1 VKNQLRGGK
10 ERLSTE
16 QNPINV
22 YAYTGK
28 RMVEMMNLHTHTT
41 FSDGRY
47 PPREIIEAGV
57 EFGLT
62 HIAITDHYMTS
73 KVDSIPFDKLL
84 SYIQEIKA
92 LAEEFQDQIKVL
104 CGVEFDAC
112 NKRTDFSK
120 IRYEDLNSLDLV
132 LFEYVQ
138 NDIWNGMPLW
148 ELLRIRENIKCP
160 VGLAHNDIGKNFSH
174 TKYDELIAVLEANK
188 IFIELCP
195 SLRNSKLNTPYYHFA
210 EGFFASLRG
219 TEVLISIGTDTHS
232 NIKSV
237 GNISDA
243 MEFIESYGLGDNLIT
258 KIF

>member
-1 VKNQLRGGK
+1 
-10 ERLSTE
+10 
-16 QNPINV
+16 
-22 YAYTGK
+22 
-28 RMVEMMNLHTHTT
+28 MMNLHNHTT

-47 PPREIIEAGV
+47 SPRQIIEAGV
-57 EFGLT
+57 DFGLT

-73 KVDSIPFDKLL
+73 KVDSIPYDGLL
-84 SYIQEIKA
+84 KYIDEINT
-92 LAEEFQDQIKVL
+92 LAKEFQDDITVL
-104 CGVEFDAC
+104 CGVEFDSC
-112 NKRTDFSK
+112 KKRTDFSK
-120 IRYEDLNSLDLV
+120 IEYEDINKLDLV

-148 ELLRIRENIKCP
+148 ELLRIRENIKCQ

-210 EGFFASLRG
+210 EGFFEILRG
-219 TEVLISIGTDTHS
+219 SEVLISIGTDTHS
-232 NIKSV
+232 NIKNV
-237 GNISDA
+237 GNIEDA
-243 MEFIESYGLGDNLIT
+243 MDFIERYGLEENLIT

>member
-1 VKNQLRGGK
+1 
-10 ERLSTE
+10 
-16 QNPINV
+16 
-22 YAYTGK
+22 
-28 RMVEMMNLHTHTT
+28 MMNLHTHTT

-73 KVDSIPFDKLL
+73 KVDSIPFDELL
-84 SYIQEIKA
+84 NYIQEIKA

-120 IRYEDLNSLDLV
+120 VRYEDLNTLDLV

-195 SLRNSKLNTPYYHFA
+195 NLRNSKLNTPYYHFA

-237 GNISDA
+237 GDISDA

>member
-1 VKNQLRGGK
+1 
-10 ERLSTE
+10 
-16 QNPINV
+16 
-22 YAYTGK
+22 
-28 RMVEMMNLHTHTT
+28 MNLHNHTT

-47 PPREIIEAGV
+47 SPRQIIEAGV
-57 EFGLT
+57 DFGLT

-73 KVDSIPFDKLL
+73 KVDSIPFDGLL
-84 SYIQEIKA
+84 KYIDEINT
-92 LAEEFQDQIKVL
+92 LAKEFQDDITVL
-104 CGVEFDAC
+104 CGVEFDSC
-112 NKRTDFSK
+112 KKRTDFSK
-120 IRYEDLNSLDLV
+120 IEYEDINKLDLV

-148 ELLRIRENIKCP
+148 ELLRIRENIKCQ

-210 EGFFASLRG
+210 EGFFEILRG
-219 TEVLISIGTDTHS
+219 SEVLISIGTDTHS
-232 NIKSV
+232 NIKNV
-237 GNISDA
+237 GNIEDA
-243 MEFIESYGLGDNLIT
+243 MDFIESYGLEENLIT

>member
-1 VKNQLRGGK
+1 
-10 ERLSTE
+10 
-16 QNPINV
+16 
-22 YAYTGK
+22 
-28 RMVEMMNLHTHTT
+28 MMNLHNHTT

-47 PPREIIEAGV
+47 SPRQIIEAGV
-57 EFGLT
+57 DFGLT

-73 KVDSIPFDKLL
+73 KVESIPFDGLL
-84 SYIQEIKA
+84 NYIDEINT
-92 LAEEFQDQIKVL
+92 LAKEFQDDIIVL
-104 CGVEFDAC
+104 CGVEFDSC
-112 NKRTDFSK
+112 KKRTNFSK
-120 IRYEDLNSLDLV
+120 IEYEDLNKLDLI

-148 ELLRIRENIKCP
+148 ELLRIRENIKCQ

-210 EGFFASLRG
+210 EGFFEILRG
-219 TEVLISIGTDTHS
+219 SEVLISIGTDTHS
-232 NIKSV
+232 NIKNV
-237 GNISDA
+237 GNIEDA
-243 MEFIESYGLGDNLIT
+243 MDFIERYGLEENLIT

>member
-1 VKNQLRGGK
+1 
-10 ERLSTE
+10 
-16 QNPINV
+16 
-22 YAYTGK
+22 
-28 RMVEMMNLHTHTT
+28 MMNLHTHTT
-41 FSDGRY
+41 ISDGRY

-84 SYIQEIKA
+84 NYIREIKA
-92 LAEEFQDQIKVL
+92 LAEEFQDEVTVL

-112 NKRTDFSK
+112 KKRTDFSK
-120 IRYEDLNSLDLV
+120 IRYEDVNNLDFV

-148 ELLRIRENIKCP
+148 ELLRIRESIKCP

-219 TEVLISIGTDTHS
+219 TEVLISVGTDTHS

-243 MEFIESYGLGDNLIT
+243 VEFIESYGLEDNLIT
-258 KIF
+258 NIF

>member
-1 VKNQLRGGK
+1 M
-10 ERLSTE
+10 
-16 QNPINV
+16 I
-22 YAYTGK
+22 
-28 RMVEMMNLHTHTT
+28 EMMNLHNHTT

-47 PPREIIEAGV
+47 SPREIIEAGI

-62 HIAITDHYMTS
+62 HVAITDHYMTT
-73 KVDSIPFDKLL
+73 KVDSIPFDGL
-84 SYIQEIKA
+84 SGYIQEIKS
-92 LAEEFQDQIKVL
+92 LADEFQDEIIVL

-112 NKRTDFSK
+112 KKRTDLSK
-120 IRYEDLNSLDLV
+120 IQFEDLNNLDLV

-138 NDIWNGMPLW
+138 NDIWNGIPLW

-174 TKYDELIAVLEANK
+174 SKYDELIAVLEANK

-210 EGFFASLRG
+210 EGLFASLRSS
-219 TEVLISIGTDTHS
+219 EVLISIGTDTHS

-237 GNISDA
+237 GNIGDA
-243 MEFIESYGLGDNLIT
+243 MDFIERYGLEDNLIT

>member
-1 VKNQLRGGK
+1 
-10 ERLSTE
+10 
-16 QNPINV
+16 
-22 YAYTGK
+22 
-28 RMVEMMNLHTHTT
+28 MMNLHNHTT
-41 FSDGRY
+41 FSDGRFS
-47 PPREIIEAGV
+47 PRQIIEAGV
-57 EFGLT
+57 DFGLT

-73 KVDSIPFDKLL
+73 KVDSILFDGLL
-84 SYIQEIKA
+84 NYINEINT
-92 LAEEFQDQIKVL
+92 LAKEFQDDITVL
-104 CGVEFDAC
+104 CGVEFDSC
-112 NKRTDFSK
+112 KKRTDFSK
-120 IRYEDLNSLDLV
+120 IEYEDLNKLDLV

-210 EGFFASLRG
+210 EGFFEILRG
-219 TEVLISIGTDTHS
+219 SEVLISIGTDTHS
-232 NIKSV
+232 NIKNV
-237 GNISDA
+237 GNIQDA
-243 MEFIESYGLGDNLIT
+243 MDFIERYGLEENLIT